1 MEQLLTYLPDV
12 LTWSNLLVLVCGSI
26 GGLFFGAMPGLSPTM
41 AVALL
46 VPFTFYMPPVPSLL
60 LLGAVYTSA
69 VAGGSISAIL
79 LSIPGAPA
87 SIATLLDGYP
97 MAKQGRAQEAL
108 YTTFFSSLIGGVVGA
123 LALIFLTPP
132 MSEFAMKFG
141 PSELFWTTVFG
152 ITVIA
157 GLSSGA
163 MLKGLFGGA
172 LGLLLACIGE
182 SNVTGEGRFI
192 FHESLTSGIAIVPA
206 LIGLF
211 AVPQVVEMMEDSH
224 VIFERVKVQIKEGL
238 LGKVIK
244 KHVHYLRTL
253 TIGSILGTII
263 GVIPGAGAQVAGL
276 MAYDQVKKMD
286 KNPERFGTGDP
297 EGVCASEC
305 ANNATVAP
313 ACIPLLTLSIP
324 GSPTAAVLLGGLLI
338 QGLLPGPELF
348 TKNADITY
356 PFIIGMFLAQFF
368 MFGFGILASRYTHVV
383 SNVPNYMMFGTVM
396 ILCVFGSYCVQNSF
410 DDVLIMFSL
419 GALMLLFKKLGIPS
433 APIVLGIILGP
444 LAEENF
450 LRGRLIANTD
460 GCLWHMPSS
469 ARSALPAGPRPG
481 SPASKRRP
489 PMPREFAAAVVMTL
503 IIAFFAFQL
512 DGPQDEQSLLVPRFL
527 LYLMAACNLGQYV
540 QAFLHH
546 RQKIDAIMTLKGY
559 PLKRVGILCLL
570 TVLYIGVL
578 EIAGFYLSSFVYMIV
593 VSLIAQ
599 PMQVT
604 PAGVG
609 KRILVSFAC
618 IGFLYLLFTVAL
630 TVQIPKGFMPF

>member
-1 MEQLLTYLPDV
+1 MEQLLDYLPAV
-12 LTWSNLLVLVCGSI
+12 FTWSNFLVLACGSL
-26 GGLFFGAMPGLSPTM
+26 GGLLFGAMPGLSPTM

-97 MAKQGRAQEAL
+97 MARKGRAQEAL
-108 YTTFFSSLIGGVVGA
+108 YTTFVSSLFGGVVGA

-132 MSEFAMKFG
+132 MSDFAMKFG

-157 GLSSGA
+157 GLSSGSI
-163 MLKGLFGGA
+163 LKGLFGGT
-172 LGLLLACIGE
+172 LGLLLGCIGE
-182 SNVTGEGRFI
+182 SSVTGEGRFI
-192 FHESLTSGIAIVPA
+192 FHEALTSGIAIVPA

-211 AVPQVVEMMEDSH
+211 ALPQIVEMMEDAH
-224 VIFERVKVQIKEGL
+224 LIFEKIKVRAQRGL
-238 LGKVIK
+238 LARVIRQHARYK
-244 KHVHYLRTL
+244 RSLFL
-253 TIGSILGTII
+253 GSLIGTVI

-286 KNPERFGTGDP
+286 KHPERFGTGDP

-368 MFGFGILASRYTHVV
+368 MFGFGILVSRYTHMV
-383 SNVPNYMMFGTVM
+383 SDIPNYIMFCSVM
-396 ILCVFGSYCVQNSF
+396 ILCVFGSYCVQNSME
-410 DDVLIMFSL
+410 DVYIMFGL
-419 GALMLLFKKLGIPS
+419 GALMLLFKKLDIPS

-450 LRGRLIANTD
+450 LRGRMIANTD
-460 GCLWHMPSS
+460 VGMWQYFFT
-469 ARSALPAGPRPG
+469 GTINQ
-481 SPASKRRP
+481 
-489 PMPREFAAAVVMTL
+489 VL
-503 IIAFFAFQL
+503 I
-512 DGPQDEQSLLVPRFL
+512 G
-527 LYLMAACNLGQYV
+527 
-540 QAFLHH
+540 
-546 RQKIDAIMTLKGY
+546 
-559 PLKRVGILCLL
+559 LCLL
-570 TVLYIGVL
+570 SLVYAAYN
-578 EIAGFYLSSFVYMIV
+578 EI
-593 VSLIAQ
+593 
-599 PMQVT
+599 
-604 PAGVG
+604 
-609 KRILVSFAC
+609 RFARRAKAR
-618 IGFLYLLFTVAL
+618 LAHTAEEDHA
-630 TVQIPKGFMPF
+630 